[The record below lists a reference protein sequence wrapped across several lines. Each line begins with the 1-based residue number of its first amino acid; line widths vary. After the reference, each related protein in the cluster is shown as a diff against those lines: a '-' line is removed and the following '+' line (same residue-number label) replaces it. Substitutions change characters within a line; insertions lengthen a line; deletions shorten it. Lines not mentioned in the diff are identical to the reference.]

1 LSTKYTMFKYAFLIT
16 LHRVYSPKASIHV
29 AQLILFHSSGD
40 FRVQCR
46 WQQWH
51 SSWYGLRG
59 IFLQ

>member
-1 LSTKYTMFKYAFLIT
+1 MFKYAFLIT

-29 AQLILFHSSGD
+29 AQLILFYSSGD